1 MILKRR
7 RKVGKN
13 FFSLKT
19 GHHVSDEFFKNHS
32 HWHDSDL
39 LKSFLLGAFISGIVV
54 CFFMFMNPSHAGDLI
69 HTWKSPAFSGNG
81 YSAHVLTI
89 ENQEFSRKKAL
100 KEKKEA
106 AERQAVRDAANTNL
120 SKFMKNVES
129 RIYAQLSKQLVD
141 SMFGEDASTSGTVTF
156 EGTTISYTKGTDT
169 VELTIVSP
177 DGTSTIITVPVGD
190 FTF

>member
-1 MILKRR
+1 MKKFHEI
-7 RKVGKN
+7 
-13 FFSLKT
+13 S
-19 GHHVSDEFFKNHS
+19 
-32 HWHDSDL
+32 L
-39 LKSFLLGAFISGIVV
+39 LKIALFLISIGFIFMAV
-54 CFFMFMNPSHAGDLI
+54 FFINVALAGDLI
-69 HTWKSPAFSGNG
+69 HQWKSPAFSGTG

-106 AERQAVRDAANTNL
+106 AERQLLRDAANTNL

-141 SMFGEDASTSGTVTF
+141 SMFGEDSGTSGTVTF
-156 EGTTISYTKGTDT
+156 EGTTISYIKSSDT

-177 DGTSTIITVPVGD
+177 DGSTTVITVPIGD

>member
-1 MILKRR
+1 VIKLLT
-7 RKVGKN
+7 VLSI
-13 FFSLKT
+13 SLYC
-19 GHHVSDEFFKNHS
+19 GVFLASAFAA
-32 HWHDSDL
+32 DL
-39 LKSFLLGAFISGIVV
+39 T
-54 CFFMFMNPSHAGDLI
+54 
-69 HTWKSPAFSGNG
+69 HTWKSPAFSGQG

-89 ENQEFSRKKAL
+89 ENQEFSRKKSI

-106 AERQAVRDAANTNL
+106 AERQAIRDAANTNL

-156 EGTTISYTKGTDT
+156 EGTTISYAKGNDT

>member
-1 MILKRR
+1 MSR
-7 RKVGKN
+7 N

-19 GHHVSDEFFKNHS
+19 GHHASDVFFKNQAI
-32 HWHDSDL
+32 WHDSDI
-39 LKSFLLGAFISGIVV
+39 LKSFLIGAFVGA
-54 CFFMFMNPSHAGDLI
+54 FFAFGYAFLSPSHAGELT
-69 HTWKSPAFSGNG
+69 HTWKSPAFSGQG

-89 ENQEFSRKKAL
+89 ENQEFSRSQAI

-106 AERQAVRDAANTNL
+106 AERQAIRDAANTNL
-120 SKFMKNVES
+120 SKFMANVES

-156 EGTTISYTKGTDT
+156 EGTTISYVKTSDE
-169 VELTIVSP
+169 VELTIVDT
-177 DGTSTIITVPVGD
+177 DGTTTSITVPVGD

>member
-1 MILKRR
+1 MIKLLT
-7 RKVGKN
+7 VLSI
-13 FFSLKT
+13 SLYC
-19 GHHVSDEFFKNHS
+19 GVFLASAFAA
-32 HWHDSDL
+32 DL
-39 LKSFLLGAFISGIVV
+39 T
-54 CFFMFMNPSHAGDLI
+54 
-69 HTWKSPAFSGNG
+69 HTWKSPAFSGQG

-89 ENQEFSRKKAL
+89 ENQEFSRKKSI
-100 KEKKEA
+100 KEKREA
-106 AERQAVRDAANTNL
+106 AERQAIRDAANTNL

-156 EGTTISYTKGTDT
+156 EGTTISYAKGNDT